1 MLSALDIARRLD
13 AGTLSIDAL
22 YDEIAATIASREPEI
37 RAFVSVDV
45 EAARAAAR
53 SAYGPLAGM
62 PMGVKDNIE
71 TGDRATAYGSPIHDG
86 YRPAVDAAV
95 VALARRAGAAVLGKT
110 VTTEFA
116 FFSPGPTRNPHDLE
130 HTPGGSSSGSA
141 AGVAAG
147 FFPLA
152 LGTQTGGSVVRP
164 AAFCGIAGFKPSF
177 GRLPAV
183 GVKIFS
189 WSLDT
194 VGVFAKSIAD
204 VAFGAGALADR
215 DWRVDGEVP
224 TPPRLGFIEPQP
236 WAQADEEMTI
246 ALERVRITAERAG
259 AAVTSISLPPVF
271 REAFAAHKTIQDYE
285 ATRALAAEVDLA
297 PEKLSPV
304 LRETLEEGAAIS
316 SGAYDDAQRT
326 ADQARRAFA
335 DIQSKVDVLV
345 TPSAPG
351 MAPIGLASTGSSVF
365 NRVWTLMGAPAANVP
380 GLRSAAG
387 LPLGVQTIGAYGDD
401 RKTLKAAHWLEGC
414 LATAASGVAAE

>member
-22 YDEIAATIASREPEI
+22 YDEIAATIASREPDI
-37 RAFVSVDV
+37 RAFVSFDV
-45 EAARAAAR
+45 EAARVAAR
-53 SAYGPLAGM
+53 GTYGPLAGM
-62 PMGVKDNIE
+62 PLGVKDNIE

-116 FFSPGPTRNPHDLE
+116 FFSPGPTRNPHNLE

-177 GRLPAV
+177 GRLPTV

-204 VAFGAGALADR
+204 VAFGAGTLADR

-224 TPPRLGFIEPQP
+224 TPPRLGFVEPQP

-246 ALERVRITAERAG
+246 ALERVRIAAERAG
-259 AAVTSISLPPVF
+259 AAITSISLPPVF

-304 LRETLEEGAAIS
+304 LRETLDEGAAIS
-316 SGAYDDAQRT
+316 SSAYDDAQRT

-335 DIQSKVDVLV
+335 DILSKVDVLV

-387 LPLGVQTIGAYGDD
+387 LPLGLQTIGAHGND

-414 LATAASGVAAE
+414 IAASASAEAAQ

>member
-53 SAYGPLAGM
+53 STYGPLAGM

-95 VALARRAGAAVLGKT
+95 VALGAPCRRRHSRQDGDHG
-110 VTTEFA
+110 
-116 FFSPGPTRNPHDLE
+116 
-130 HTPGGSSSGSA
+130 
-141 AGVAAG
+141 
-147 FFPLA
+147 
-152 LGTQTGGSVVRP
+152 TGGSVVRP

-194 VGVFAKSIAD
+194 VGVFAKGIAD

-224 TPPRLGFIEPQP
+224 TPPRLGFVEPQP

-246 ALERVRITAERAG
+246 ALERVRIAAERAG
-259 AAVTSISLPPVF
+259 AGGHI
-271 REAFAAHKTIQDYE
+271 D
-285 ATRALAAEVDLA
+285 LAA
-297 PEKLSPV
+297 
-304 LRETLEEGAAIS
+304 T
-316 SGAYDDAQRT
+316 GAYDDAQRT

-414 LATAASGVAAE
+414 LATAASGVAAQ